1 MYANYEDDPNFV
13 PMAMPLGMA
22 GMAQSMAN
30 QGITPSMSRAIDY
43 AGNGNA
49 PMSGGVGYGAAASP
63 LGGAAGMG
71 TSMGAG
77 QQGGVPALN
86 GWDKFNNIM
95 KGIGSIANIYMGYK
109 NYKLAKDSLN
119 FQKQSY
125 ATDLRNRV
133 TDYNG
138 QMTDMH
144 QARGVMQGDS
154 SGTVQD
160 RIDRDRMTT

>member
-1 MYANYEDDPNFV
+1 MYPNYENDPNFV
-13 PMAMPLGMA
+13 PMPMPLGMA
-22 GMAQSMAN
+22 GMAQSMSTGAA
-30 QGITPSMSRAIDY
+30 PSMSQAMNY
-43 AGNGNA
+43 AGGAGTA
-49 PMSGGVGYGAAASP
+49 PMVNGTGYASP
-63 LGGAAGMG
+63 GAAGAGVG
-71 TSMGAG
+71 TAAG
-77 QQGGVPALN
+77 QQNGVPALN
-86 GWDKFNNIM
+86 GWDRFNNIM

-154 SGTVQD
+154 TATVQD

>member
-1 MYANYEDDPNFV
+1 MSENFEDDPNYV
-13 PMAMPLGMA
+13 PYAMPLGMA
-22 GMAQSMAN
+22 GSAQAMAN

-43 AGNGNA
+43 TGNGNA
-49 PMSGGVGYGAAASP
+49 PMSGGVGYGAAGSSV
-63 LGGAAGMG
+63 GGAAGAG
-71 TSMGAG
+71 TAAG
-77 QQGGVPALN
+77 QQSGVPALN

-95 KGIGSIANIYMGYK
+95 KGIGSIGNIYMGYK

-154 SGTVQD
+154 TATVQD

>member
-1 MYANYEDDPNFV
+1 MYPNYENDPNFV
-13 PMAMPLGMA
+13 PMPMPLGMA
-22 GMAQSMAN
+22 GMAQSMSTGAA
-30 QGITPSMSRAIDY
+30 PSMSQAMNY
-43 AGNGNA
+43 AGGGAGGA
-49 PMSGGVGYGAAASP
+49 PMVNGTGYGATPA
-63 LGGAAGMG
+63 AAGAG
-71 TSMGAG
+71 TIAG
-77 QQGGVPALN
+77 QQSGVPALT
-86 GWDKFNNIM
+86 GWEKFSNIM
-95 KGIGSIANIYMGYK
+95 KGIGSIGNIYMGYK

-154 SGTVQD
+154 TATVQD